1 MHVKISGMKD
11 NIPITKW
18 NLRSEKHSPLLEQL
32 KKTFWRL
39 FSHILHELVLQKQHP
54 SFHWYDKKI
63 KIMITMLV
71 NKNINDDWM
80 ISFDI

>member
-1 MHVKISGMKD
+1 MESA
-11 NIPITKW
+11 KW
-18 NLRSEKHSPLLEQL
+18 TTFSILGAV

-80 ISFDI
+80 ISIDILYKILMLTKRLVKL